1 MLTPCISGINMEIPI
16 LTQQLMYKGIMKTD
30 MQVAMKIIGIIL
42 VLTLVS
48 ESISVVQN
56 SVHINLKN
64 RVEFEL

>member
-1 MLTPCISGINMEIPI
+1 M
-16 LTQQLMYKGIMKTD
+16 TQQLMYKGIMKTD